1 MCGQAEVVIRPEHE
15 HPLRAPS
22 RAVKHLHLATGG
34 RKNFAPVASAM
45 RFGEFEKTSHPL
57 AEGEPD
63 TTRHKVVKVEIF
75 GRTLLRNDVAVPDLP
90 IAAFAQTDDAPK
102 FLGQRIDSWM
112 FVRKRRRELTPE
124 PVFEVRRQRDCVQ
137 RV

>member
-1 MCGQAEVVIRPEHE
+1 
-15 HPLRAPS
+15 
-22 RAVKHLHLATGG
+22 
-34 RKNFAPVASAM
+34 M

-57 AEGEPD
+57 VEGEAD

-75 GRTLLRNDVAVPDLP
+75 GRTLLRTDVAVDWP
-90 IAAFAQTDDAPK
+90 IGALAQTDDAPK
-102 FLGQRIDSWM
+102 FLSQRIDSRM
-112 FVRKRRRELTPE
+112 FVRKRRLALAPE